1 MNTVRQRIAVLG
13 ATGSVGVNTLD
24 VIARHPKRFE
34 VFALTAQRRADLLEQ
49 QCLRFQPA
57 FAVLGEAQAATA
69 LQERLRAHGLKT
81 QVLSGAPAL
90 AEIAAHPEVTTV
102 MAAIV
107 GAAGLESCL
116 AAAKA
121 GKRLLLANKEAI
133 VVGGRLFID
142 AVKAGGATLLPIDS
156 EHSAIHQCLP
166 PDRATWADRIDHI
179 VLTASGGPFRNRTAD
194 SLDDVT
200 PDQAVAHPN
209 WVMGRKISVDSATMM
224 NKALEVI
231 EARWLFDLTPQ
242 QVRVVIHPQSV
253 IHSMVVC
260 RDHSVLA
267 QLGTPDMRVPI
278 AYGLAYPDR
287 VASGADALDF
297 ATLRDLSFEPADR
310 QRFPSLFLSWDA
322 LAAPEGSTAVLNA
335 ANEEAVAAFLDGS
348 IRFTDIHRVN
358 ADTVAGVLPGV
369 CDAAT
374 LGDLLAL
381 EGRAR
386 RHAKGLI
393 DGLRR

>member
-49 QCLRFQPA
+49 QCLRFRPA

-69 LQERLRAHGLKT
+69 LQERLRAHGLET

-166 PDRATWADRIDHI
+166 PDRATWAGRIDHI
-179 VLTASGGPFRNRTAD
+179 VLTASGGPFRCW
-194 SLDDVT
+194 
-200 PDQAVAHPN
+200 P
-209 WVMGRKISVDSATMM
+209 
-224 NKALEVI
+224 
-231 EARWLFDLTPQ
+231 
-242 QVRVVIHPQSV
+242 
-253 IHSMVVC
+253 
-260 RDHSVLA
+260 
-267 QLGTPDMRVPI
+267 
-278 AYGLAYPDR
+278 
-287 VASGADALDF
+287 
-297 ATLRDLSFEPADR
+297 LR
-310 QRFPSLFLSWDA
+310 
-322 LAAPEGSTAVLNA
+322 AAP
-335 ANEEAVAAFLDGS
+335 
-348 IRFTDIHRVN
+348 
-358 ADTVAGVLPGV
+358 
-369 CDAAT
+369 
-374 LGDLLAL
+374 
-381 EGRAR
+381 
-386 RHAKGLI
+386 
-393 DGLRR
+393 